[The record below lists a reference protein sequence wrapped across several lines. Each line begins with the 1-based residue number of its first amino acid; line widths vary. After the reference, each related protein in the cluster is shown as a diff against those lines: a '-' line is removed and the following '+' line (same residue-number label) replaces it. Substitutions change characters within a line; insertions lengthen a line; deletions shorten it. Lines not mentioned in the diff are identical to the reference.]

1 MDRTNRRMIPMLLL
15 TLAVFAVLP
24 ACETVNTTERAEPGY
39 ERVYI
44 DDARVTSDNSLKK
57 AAGLVRL
64 NETTLDTGFLKV
76 QAEVYNSTSKRKRA
90 NYRFEW
96 FDANGM
102 LIDTSLSS
110 WKAISLAGKE
120 SQFINAVSP
129 TKTATDFRLKLIE
142 PED

>member
-1 MDRTNRRMIPMLLL
+1 MMSMCTL
-15 TLAVFAVLP
+15 TFALAALVLLP
-24 ACETVNTTERAEPGY
+24 ACETVNTAERAEPGY

-44 DDARVTSDNSLKK
+44 DDARVTTDNSLRN
-57 AAGLVRL
+57 AAGLIRL

-76 QAEVYNSTSKRKRA
+76 QAEVYNNTSERKEA

-102 LIDTSLSS
+102 LIDTALSN
-110 WKAISLAGKE
+110 WRTISLAGKE
-120 SQFINAVSP
+120 SQFINAIAP
-129 TKTATDFRLKLIE
+129 TQAATDFRLKLIE

>member
-1 MDRTNRRMIPMLLL
+1 MMSMWTL
-15 TLAVFAVLP
+15 TLAALVLLP

-44 DDARVTSDNSLKK
+44 DDARVTTDDSLKK

-76 QAEVYNSTSKRKRA
+76 QAEVYNDTRERKIA

-102 LIDTSLSS
+102 MIDTALSN
-110 WKAISLAGKE
+110 WRTVSLAGKE
-120 SQFINAVSP
+120 SQFINAIAP
-129 TKTATDFRLKLIE
+129 TQTATDFRLKLIE